1 MEFVSVKSFDGNI
14 VRIKKEDLPKFQKN
28 QEKIKNWQKE
38 GLSIEDIQKKLKE
51 EV

>member
-38 GLSIEDIQKKLKE
+38 GLSLEDIQKKLKE

>member
-14 VRIKKEDLPKFQKN
+14 VRIKKDDLSKFQKN
-28 QEKIKNWQKE
+28 QEKIKKWQKE
-38 GLSIEDIQKKLKE
+38 GLSLEDIQKKLKE